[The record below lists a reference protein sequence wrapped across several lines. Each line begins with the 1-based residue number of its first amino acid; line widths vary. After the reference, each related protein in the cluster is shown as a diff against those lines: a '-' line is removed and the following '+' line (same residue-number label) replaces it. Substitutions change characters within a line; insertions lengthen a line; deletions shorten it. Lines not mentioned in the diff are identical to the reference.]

1 MGTLSTGV
9 QMCKAILKYKMA
21 ALNTIKHMESH
32 YSAMPLLAQFPREI
46 SHWCIN
52 EVYCGIVW
60 DKREL
65 ERALMNQRNG

>member
-46 SHWCIN
+46 SH
-52 EVYCGIVW
+52 
-60 DKREL
+60 
-65 ERALMNQRNG
+65 